1 MIMKLLRIVAIVL
14 ESLYKE
20 GANCDMPR
28 YGNHMLNFRAG
39 FRVMLALCFIQG
51 CAAYN
56 LSSPLL
62 PSESQDESRWIFAN
76 LVLAVGPPLD
86 NSQSFELSRFV
97 EDLRKT
103 GLFKAVDYK
112 ERIPDA
118 DLILSAFSYKETDP
132 FEACPLGFVG
142 QVLTVG
148 SAGLIPQICTSKN
161 EVTFALYS
169 PKHEGEEKK
178 VSFVYQTKTILGW
191 AALFYTPSAAWTA
204 QPSKYERANL
214 LKSVFLHEQADIQK
228 MLR

>member
-1 MIMKLLRIVAIVL
+1 MLRCG
-14 ESLYKE
+14 K
-20 GANCDMPR
+20 
-28 YGNHMLNFRAG
+28 HMLKFRAG

-62 PSESQDESRWIFAN
+62 PSESQGGPTWMFAN
-76 LVLAVGPPLD
+76 LVLAIGPPLD
-86 NSQSFELSRFV
+86 KSQSFELSRFV

-103 GLFKAVDYK
+103 GLFRAVDYSD
-112 ERIPDA
+112 RVA
-118 DLILSAFSYKETDP
+118 GTDLILGAFSYKETDP

-142 QVLTVG
+142 QILTVG
-148 SAGLIPQICTSKN
+148 SVGLIPQICNSNN
-161 EVTFALYS
+161 EVTFDLYS
-169 PKHEGEEKK
+169 PKHDGQKKK

-214 LKSVFLHEQADIQK
+214 LKAVFLHEQADIQK